1 METIASF
8 EVDHTVLTP
17 GIYLSRVDHGVNTYD
32 IRVTQPNREFLPNPA
47 MHTIEHLFAV
57 SARNGALG
65 DKIIY
70 FGPMGCRTGFYLLM
84 IHNTH
89 AEAVELIRK
98 TFSFIAS
105 YEGTVPGTAEKECG
119 NYKEHDLAGAKE
131 IAARY
136 CEVIKDWNDQTIF
149 Y

>member
-1 METIASF
+1 
-8 EVDHTVLTP
+8 
-17 GIYLSRVDHGVNTYD
+17 
-32 IRVTQPNREFLPNPA
+32 

-89 AEAVELIRK
+89 AEAVDLIRN

-105 YEGTVPGTAEKECG
+105 YEGTVPGIAEKECG

-136 CEVIKDWNDQTIF
+136 CEVIKDWNDQSIF